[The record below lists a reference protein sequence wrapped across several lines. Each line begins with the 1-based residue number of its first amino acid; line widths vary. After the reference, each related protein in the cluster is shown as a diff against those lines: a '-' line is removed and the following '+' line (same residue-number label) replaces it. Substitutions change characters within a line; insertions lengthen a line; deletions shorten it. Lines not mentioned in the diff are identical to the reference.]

1 MSNSKSSH
9 LKMRLSKDGRF
20 VILSLTIM
28 GFAEDLKEL
37 LDGKRKTIKVKVL
50 PPKPVNQEKTRRS
63 KYNFSYINDEA

>member
-1 MSNSKSSH
+1 
-9 LKMRLSKDGRF
+9 
-20 VILSLTIM
+20 M

-63 KYNFSYINDEA
+63 KYDFSYINDEA